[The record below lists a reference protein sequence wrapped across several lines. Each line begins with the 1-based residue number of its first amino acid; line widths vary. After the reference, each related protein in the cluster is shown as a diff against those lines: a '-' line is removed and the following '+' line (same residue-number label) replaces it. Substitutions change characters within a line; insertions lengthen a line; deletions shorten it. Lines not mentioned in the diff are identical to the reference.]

1 MAPWNSGPADM
12 EIMNKV
18 NAKLL
23 ELGLFTFVRWNYIFT
38 APPLCITKDEM
49 DEGLDI
55 ISKAIAV
62 ADAYVK

>member
-1 MAPWNSGPADM
+1 MAPWNANANEM
-12 EIMNKV
+12 EVMNKV

-38 APPLCITKDEM
+38 APPLCITQDEM

-55 ISKAIAV
+55 ISKAISI
-62 ADAYVK
+62 ADEYCN